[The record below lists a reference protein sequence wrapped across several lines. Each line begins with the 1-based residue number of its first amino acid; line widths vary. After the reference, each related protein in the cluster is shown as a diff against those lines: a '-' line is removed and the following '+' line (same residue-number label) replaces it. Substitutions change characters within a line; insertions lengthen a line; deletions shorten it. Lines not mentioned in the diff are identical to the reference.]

1 MYLIAFPLLLIP
13 FALYNMVAFLL
24 DLSFDDTLF
33 ELPLLAQ
40 RTMPVTTGDALMILG
55 VLLLYLEIL
64 KVSRLNRKLIT
75 DHILSLLLLGGM
87 IYELLAVP
95 KAATATF
102 LVLLALSL
110 VDVIGGFSFVSRAPP
125 PMGEPETADHFPAEG

>member
-1 MYLIAFPLLLIP
+1 MYLITFPLLLIP

-33 ELPLLAQ
+33 EVPLLAQ
-40 RTMPVTTGDALMILG
+40 RTLPVTTGDSLMILG

-75 DHILSLLLLGGM
+75 DHVLSLILFGGM
-87 IYELLAVP
+87 TFEFLAVP
-95 KAATATF
+95 KAATTTF
-102 LVLLALSL
+102 LVLLALSF
-110 VDVIGGFSFVSRAPP
+110 VDLI
-125 PMGEPETADHFPAEG
+125 